1 MIVKGNRKQTVVE
14 PYVKKLWDIILREYI
29 DMYSGSLVNENSDTK
44 EEITDEYRMHVS
56 VAVDYKDT
64 LTFIVLQ
71 YHMLGFK
78 VYWQMS

>member
-64 LTFIVLQ
+64 
-71 YHMLGFK
+71 
-78 VYWQMS
+78 